1 MSKKKNKKKNNG
13 SLLTHIDNTLDK
25 TYNSIIEEVQD
36 LQYQLNMA
44 DQKARK
50 KAKKKIKENPN
61 YFDTSIERL
70 EARKE
75 VVKKIEGDNLLDRI
89 QSLFKDMVPIVLVIS
104 RLIAS
109 LILAILSLDIVK
121 THINPNTLLKMQK
134 IYQLT
139 TSVR

>member
-1 MSKKKNKKKNNG
+1 MSKKKKKNNG
-13 SLLTHIDNTLDK
+13 VLKHIDNTLDK
-25 TYNSIIEEVQD
+25 TYTNIIEEVQD

-75 VVKKIEGDNLLDRI
+75 VVKKIEGDNLLDKI

-104 RLIAS
+104 RLVAS

-121 THINPNTLLKMQK
+121 THINPQTLLKMQK

-139 TSVR
+139 TSIR